1 MGKLMTR
8 CTYMYIGIYM
18 CVFVHTT
25 HSHAHN
31 KLPMQHTNLQQRAAL
46 VLAHEAMR
54 SLAAGK
60 RTRGALVTGVQ
71 AQASTAATT
80 KESHT
85 MSQGVDSIQQATS
98 VALDFCYRF
107 FGVPIFSDNRCIV
120 FCGSLASLCG
130 CLDVIKNASGECS
143 AQCAPRSP
151 AWAKALPLLVLGGRR
166 LWRWPCH
173 SLSPPLAQ
181 YGLSFP

>member
-1 MGKLMTR
+1 
-8 CTYMYIGIYM
+8 M
-18 CVFVHTT
+18 CVYTHHTLT
-25 HSHAHN
+25 RHN
-31 KLPMQHTNLQQRAAL
+31 KLSMQHTNLQQRAAL

-60 RTRGALVTGVQ
+60 RTRGAVVTG

-80 KESHT
+80 TESHT

-130 CLDVIKNASGECS
+130 CWMSSKMLRANARRS
-143 AQCAPRSP
+143 APP
-151 AWAKALPLLVLGGRR
+151 GRR
-166 LWRWPCH
+166 RGRRPCH
-173 SLSPPLAQ
+173 SWCSGGADFGDGPATL
-181 YGLSFP
+181 

>member
-1 MGKLMTR
+1 
-8 CTYMYIGIYM
+8 M

-60 RTRGALVTGVQ
+60 RTRGAVVTGVQ

-107 FGVPIFSDNRCIV
+107 FGVPIFSDNRCTV

-130 CLDVIKNASGECS
+130 CWMSSKMLRANARRS
-143 AQCAPRSP
+143 APP
-151 AWAKALPLLVLGGRR
+151 GRR
-166 LWRWPCH
+166 RGRRPCH
-173 SLSPPLAQ
+173 SWCSGGADFGDGPATLGALLSPNTACHCPKKIWFV
-181 YGLSFP
+181 GRSGC